1 MAVNFSETL
10 AMQKGNFETGKIDAS
25 NCFINMFMGRNRL
38 EERKAVNL
46 QKTYYRSL
54 CAKHYIDFQKMI
66 TKLQEFSLG

>member
-10 AMQKGNFETGKIDAS
+10 AMQKGNFQTGKRDAS

-46 QKTYYRSL
+46 QKMYYRNL
-54 CAKHYIDFQKMI
+54 CAKHYLDFQKMI
-66 TKLQEFSLG
+66 MKLQKFSLG